1 MGVKIRLTV
10 VSLVPLVAL
19 MFVAGS
25 RVIDG
30 RRFVRDRRVVGDSR
44 RIGGSRVAD
53 RGGSRDYSV
62 IFIRRGSRCLR
73 G

>member
-25 RVIDG
+25 Q
-30 RRFVRDRRVVGDSR
+30 
-44 RIGGSRVAD
+44 VA
-53 RGGSRDYSV
+53 GGSRDV
-62 IFIRRGSRCLR
+62 RGSIAVVNSRIVDGSGSASVVLICDGGRCLSI
-73 G
+73 